1 MKNMNVKNFVGLY
14 DNPIVLESRNG
25 KHLDGI
31 NTGKWEPVTIG
42 KRIKG
47 KAYFYKSEKK
57 KFDKAL
63 EISFQNYE
71 VIIQRNDY
79 YKGYFLV
86 IIQH

>member
-1 MKNMNVKNFVGLY
+1 MENMKVKNFVGLY
-14 DNPIVLESRNG
+14 DNPIVLEARQG

-31 NTGKWEPVTIG
+31 DTGKWEPVTIG

-57 KFDKAL
+57 PLPNIF
-63 EISFQNYE
+63 EMSYQSYE
-71 VIIQRNDY
+71 LIIQYNDH

-86 IIQH
+86 II